1 MTNNKPVSLQAQ
13 PIETEIFENIERQ
26 SIDVEHD
33 DQNIKHQSE
42 DVIPE
47 FSIKNS
53 IKNSTKLNAKV
64 IPYTQKE
71 KDELAKINAIKRTAS
86 DSKA

>member
-1 MTNNKPVSLQAQ
+1 MQLESITMTNNMPVSLQAQ

-71 KDELAKINAIKRTAS
+71 KDELLHLQK
-86 DSKA
+86 